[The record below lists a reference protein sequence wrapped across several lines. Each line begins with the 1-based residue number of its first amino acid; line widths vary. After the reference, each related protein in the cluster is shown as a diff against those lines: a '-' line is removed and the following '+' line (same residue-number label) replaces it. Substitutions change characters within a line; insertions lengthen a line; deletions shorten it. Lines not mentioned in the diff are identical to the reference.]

1 MKSLILTHNE
11 MTRENL
17 LQAAEEI
24 PGAWEGIRIAA
35 YLLLLSGWKTTEV
48 ANLFEVTRWAVVK
61 VINKANEGC
70 IKAVEDNPR
79 TGRPSQFD
87 SALKKELEEAL
98 TKSPKEFGIPRVRW
112 DGKVFVEYIL
122 RFYKKKITIRH
133 AQRLIRE
140 LGFSLRQ
147 PIYRY
152 VQATEEGVEEFRS
165 LLKKTSP
172 AQKKQRRKSDPV

>member
-24 PGAWEGIRIAA
+24 PGAWEGLRIAA
-35 YLLLLSGWKTTEV
+35 YLLLLSGWKSTEV
-48 ANLFEVTRWAVVK
+48 AKLFEVTRWAVVK
-61 VINKANEGC
+61 WIKKANEGG
-70 IKAVEDNPR
+70 IQAIEDSPR

-87 SALKKELEEAL
+87 NALKKELEDAL

-112 DGKVFVEYIL
+112 DGKVFVEYIW
-122 RFYKKKITIRH
+122 RFYKKRITIRH

-152 VQATEEGVEEFRS
+152 VQATEKGVEEFRGV
-165 LLKKTSP
+165 LKTSP
-172 AQKKQRRKSDPV
+172 DQTKQRRKGDPV